1 MTEHTIGGAG
11 DAPPERPANEA
22 ELKPALHAVLRG
34 QANSAMQKW
43 KDNANQQ
50 VDAQL
55 AHIADPTRRALWK
68 AQMVAL
74 IDHLAKEMFEDLKVL
89 FEDSVKDALAELSSV
104 RHDDIMCADVT
115 GARLRTATK
124 DRLGA
129 FTSSTKLMNSLLAA
143 LPSADAKLTAF
154 AQRSTTVELHRTTA
168 LASYTAAFDEL
179 AATVAEADAAVLC
192 IGSFQLT
199 AILEPL
205 TVPLVKH
212 RNVAV
217 PLLQVTPVRLGEQID
232 VQLGT
237 SHTLSEDQQKQQIT
251 NLCTAPISAVVTAN
265 LNLCGSVSL
274 VRPEVVDRFT
284 CLSGMGTPALKAC
297 TSMVA
302 FYGKPWL
309 MCIGGL
315 EPEEIAQ
322 VLVHCQNSTILA
334 ALKKRMPAKSTTL
347 ELSKAVNVLAW
358 RGVDWDFVCATI
370 HKLGYVEI
378 QCPGG
383 VTALTWIPIHESW
396 VPRAFCTASMET
408 DLACLK
414 HMKEETG
421 KAPSGAKLTMY
432 FAELVAACV
441 EACAQWRHAGRPA
454 DFKVVV
460 QPEHGVAVWTI
471 RVRNLYGKPQVFHV
485 DSGYAKSPWVKHPN

>member
-1 MTEHTIGGAG
+1 MTEHTIGGADG
-11 DAPPERPANEA
+11 TPPERPANEA

-55 AHIADPTRRALWK
+55 AHLADPVRRALWK

-74 IDHLAKEMFEDLKVL
+74 IDHLALGVFEDLKVH
-89 FEDSVKDALAELSSV
+89 FDASVEDALEELLSV
-104 RHDDIMCADVT
+104 RHDDIMSADVT
-115 GARLRTATK
+115 GARLKTATR

-129 FTSSTKLMNSLLAA
+129 FTSPTKLMIGLLAA
-143 LPSADAKLTAF
+143 LPGANAKPGAF
-154 AQRSTTVELHRTTA
+154 AQRSTTVELHRTTT
-168 LASYTAAFDEL
+168 LASYTVAFDDL
-179 AATVAEADAAVLC
+179 ATTVADADAALLD

-199 AILEPL
+199 VILEPL
-205 TVPLVKH
+205 TAPLVKH
-212 RNVAV
+212 RNVAL
-217 PLLQVTPVRLGEQID
+217 PLLQVTTVHLGGQID

-237 SHTLSEDQQKQQIT
+237 SYTLSEDQQKQRIT
-251 NLCTAPISAVVTAN
+251 NVCAAPISAVVTAS
-265 LNLCGSVSL
+265 LNLSGSVSL
-274 VRPEVVDRFT
+274 VRPEVVGRFT
-284 CLSGMGTPALKAC
+284 CLSTMGTLALEAC
-297 TSMVA
+297 TSMVT

-309 MCIGGL
+309 VCIAGL

-322 VLVHCQNSTILA
+322 VLVHCRNNTILA

-358 RGVDWDFVCATI
+358 RGVDWDVVCATI
-370 HKLGYVEI
+370 NKLGYTEI
-378 QCPGG
+378 QLPGG

-408 DLACLK
+408 DLVCLK

-421 KAPSGAKLTMY
+421 KTPSIVKLTKY
-432 FAELVAACV
+432 FTELVAACV
-441 EACAQWRHAGRPA
+441 EACAQWRQAGRPA
-454 DFKVVV
+454 DFDVAV
-460 QPEHGVAVWTI
+460 QPPQGVAVWKI
-471 RVRNLYGKPQVFHV
+471 RVRKLYGNPQVFHV

>member
-11 DAPPERPANEA
+11 NTPPERPANEA
-22 ELKPALHAVLRG
+22 ELKPALHLVLRG

-50 VDAQL
+50 IDAQL
-55 AHIADPTRRALWK
+55 AHIADPVRRALWK
-68 AQMVAL
+68 AQMAAL
-74 IDHLAKEMFEDLKVL
+74 IDHLALGMFEDLKAH
-89 FEDSVKDALAELSSV
+89 FDDSVASALAELLSV
-104 RHDDIMCADVT
+104 RHDDIMSADVT
-115 GARLRTATK
+115 GARLTTATK

-129 FTSSTKLMNSLLAA
+129 FTSPTKLMNDLLAA
-143 LPSADAKLTAF
+143 LPGANGELAAF

-179 AATVAEADAAVLC
+179 TATVADADAAVLN

-199 AILEPL
+199 VILEPL
-205 TVPLVKH
+205 TAPLAKH
-212 RNVAV
+212 RNIAV
-217 PLLQVTPVRLGEQID
+217 PLLHVTTVTLGQQIDVRLG
-232 VQLGT
+232 T
-237 SHTLSEDQQKQQIT
+237 SYTLSEDQQKQQIT
-251 NLCTAPISAVVTAN
+251 NLCAAPIGAVVTAN

-284 CLSGMGTPALKAC
+284 CLSGMEAPALKAC

-309 MCIGGL
+309 VCIAGL

-322 VLVHCQNSTILA
+322 VLAHCRNETILA

-358 RGVDWDFVCATI
+358 RGVEWDFVCATI
-370 HKLGYVEI
+370 HKLGYAEI

-421 KAPSGAKLTMY
+421 KTPSGVKLTRY
-432 FAELVAACV
+432 FAELVAVCV

-460 QPEHGVAVWTI
+460 QPEQGVAVWTI
-471 RVRNLYGKPQVFHV
+471 RIRNLYGKPQVFHV